1 MAQFSAT
8 AVPPGSPPTRMPEAA
23 DAPPADLLD
32 GASLFLDF
40 DGTLVD
46 IVERPDAVAV
56 DAPLAMLM
64 EELAER
70 LQGRLAIISG
80 RPRAEID
87 ALFGHCAF
95 AVGGSHGLELRWPDG
110 RATSPE
116 PPSNLPRLTGRLREA
131 ASRYP
136 GTLVEDKP
144 FGVALHY
151 RGAPQHE
158 GACRH
163 LAQALAEESGLA
175 LQPGKMVFELRMR
188 GADKGAALAALLDAP
203 PMRGTRPI
211 FMGDDLTDE
220 PAFRAAAERG
230 GAGILV
236 GEARPSAAR
245 YRLANVAAVRSW
257 LEAAVAPR

>member
-1 MAQFSAT
+1 MPES
-8 AVPPGSPPTRMPEAA
+8 PGLPPT
-23 DAPPADLLD
+23 DLLD
-32 GASLFLDF
+32 RTSLFLDF

-46 IVERPDAVAV
+46 IVERPDAVVV

-64 EELAER
+64 EELADR

-110 RATSPE
+110 RSRAPE
-116 PPSNLPRLTGRLREA
+116 PPANLPRLIARLRQA
-131 ASRYP
+131 ATRYP
-136 GTLVEDKP
+136 GTLVEEKP

-151 RGAPQHE
+151 RAAPQHE

-163 LAQALAEESGLA
+163 LAQALAEESGLS

-188 GADKGAALAALLDAP
+188 GADKGAALAALLDEP
-203 PMRGTRPI
+203 PMRGTLPI
-211 FMGDDLTDE
+211 FVGDDLTDE
-220 PAFRAAAERG
+220 DAFRTARQRG
-230 GAGILV
+230 GAGVLV
-236 GEARPSAAR
+236 GPARATAAL
-245 YRLANVAAVRSW
+245 YRLADVTAVRSW
-257 LEAAVAPR
+257 LEAALAA

>member
-1 MAQFSAT
+1 
-8 AVPPGSPPTRMPEAA
+8 MPESPGL
-23 DAPPADLLD
+23 PPADLLV

-46 IVERPDAVAV
+46 IVDRPDAVAV

-64 EELAER
+64 EELADR

-80 RPRAEID
+80 RPRAEIE

-110 RATSPE
+110 RSKSPE
-116 PPSNLPRLTGRLREA
+116 PPSNLPRLIARLRDA
-131 ASRYP
+131 ATRYP
-136 GTLVEDKP
+136 GTLVEEKP

-151 RGAPQHE
+151 RAAPQHE

-163 LAQALAEESGLA
+163 LAQALAEESGLS

-188 GADKGAALAALLDAP
+188 GADKGAALVALLDEP

-220 PAFRAAAERG
+220 DAFRTAAERG

-236 GEARPSAAR
+236 GPPRATAAR
-245 YRLANVAAVRSW
+245 YRLPDVTAVRAW
-257 LEAAVAPR
+257 LEAALAA

>member
-1 MAQFSAT
+1 MAQFSAS
-8 AVPPGSPPTRMPEAA
+8 AILPGSAPTRMR
-23 DAPPADLLD
+23 DAQVPPPTNLLD

-56 DAPLAMLM
+56 DAPLAMLL
-64 EELAER
+64 EELADR

-110 RATSPE
+110 RSRTPD
-116 PPSNLPRLTGRLREA
+116 PPANLPRLIGRLRDA
-131 ASRYP
+131 AARYS
-136 GTLVEDKP
+136 GTLVEEKP

-151 RGAPQHE
+151 RAAPQHE
-158 GACRH
+158 GACRR
-163 LAQALAEESGLA
+163 LAEALAEESGYA
-175 LQPGKMVFELRMR
+175 LQAGKMVFELRMR
-188 GADKGAALAALLDAP
+188 GGNKGAALEAFMTEP
-203 PMRGTRPI
+203 PMRGTRP
-211 FMGDDLTDE
+211 FFVGDDLTDE
-220 PAFRAAAERG
+220 DAFRAAAAAG

-236 GEARPSAAR
+236 GAARPSAAR
-245 YRLANVAAVRSW
+245 YRLPDVAAARAW
-257 LEAAVAPR
+257 LAAAASP